1 MLKQISRAHSFI
13 FYNVSTSPRHMG
25 MSHFLQLY
33 DKCDIEIALKINL
46 IVLICLLIPTVL

>member
-1 MLKQISRAHSFI
+1 MLKQISRSHSFI
-13 FYNVSTSPRHMG
+13 FHNVSVSPRHMG
-25 MSHFLQLY
+25 MSHFPQLY